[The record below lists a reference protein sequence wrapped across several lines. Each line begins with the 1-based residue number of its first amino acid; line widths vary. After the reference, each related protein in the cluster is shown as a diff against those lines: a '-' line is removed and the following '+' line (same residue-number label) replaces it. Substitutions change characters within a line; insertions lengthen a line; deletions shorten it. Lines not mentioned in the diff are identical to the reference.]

1 MESGKVSFM
10 RTMKLPPTCAAGAVS
25 GLAASGGNA
34 WEERDRGGGLGEA
47 RTCEGPAEAVGA
59 AACCG

>member
-1 MESGKVSFM
+1 
-10 RTMKLPPTCAAGAVS
+10 MKLSLTCAAGAVS
-25 GLAASGGNA
+25 GLAASGGKA

-47 RTCEGPAEAVGA
+47 RSCEGPVGTAVA